1 MAEVTTLPQDTQQEL
16 EKVGAA
22 DIVIGIPTYNHLQ
35 TISEVVSAAEEAATR
50 HFSSLRSVIVVSDA
64 GSTDGTP
71 ARALENSAR
80 QVPLLGLTHH
90 LDPINKLITAYH
102 GIPGRDSSFRTI
114 FSTAQRL
121 GATACV
127 VLDAD
132 LQNPLPE
139 RVAALGTPVLDNQFD
154 LVAPCRLRHKYDGTI
169 NNGIVYPMLRTL
181 FGKRV
186 RQPLASEYGFSG
198 RLVNH
203 YLEQQ
208 VWGND
213 AARVAVDIWLTVR
226 AICGEFRICQALL
239 SKASAAKQTV
249 VPLSDA
255 LAQVVGALY
264 GETERNAGTWQKI
277 RNSQPLA
284 TFGDPDDSLAE
295 PMTVN
300 VRRLLESFR
309 LGAQSLQEIW
319 GLLLPP
325 ATLLELKKMARQSDE
340 AFRCPDEVWCRIVYD
355 FAVGYHMRVIPR
367 DHLLGA
373 LAPLYLGWL
382 ASFVLQTE
390 QASAQEAENRL
401 DQLCGVYEAQKSY
414 LISRWRWPDRFRP

>member
-1 MAEVTTLPQDTQQEL
+1 MGFP
-16 EKVGAA
+16 GATA
-22 DIVIGIPTYNHLQ
+22 PSG
-35 TISEVVSAAEEAATR
+35 
-50 HFSSLRSVIVVSDA
+50 RS
-64 GSTDGTP
+64 
-71 ARALENSAR
+71 
-80 QVPLLGLTHH
+80 
-90 LDPINKLITAYH
+90 
-102 GIPGRDSSFRTI
+102 

-139 RVAALGTPVLDNQFD
+139 RVAALGIPVLDNQFD

-255 LAQVVGALY
+255 LAQVVGLSTGKQSAMLEP
-264 GETERNAGTWQKI
+264 GRRSGT
-277 RNSQPLA
+277 
-284 TFGDPDDSLAE
+284 
-295 PMTVN
+295 
-300 VRRLLESFR
+300 
-309 LGAQSLQEIW
+309 
-319 GLLLPP
+319 
-325 ATLLELKKMARQSDE
+325 
-340 AFRCPDEVWCRIVYD
+340 
-355 FAVGYHMRVIPR
+355 H
-367 DHLLGA
+367 
-373 LAPLYLGWL
+373 
-382 ASFVLQTE
+382 
-390 QASAQEAENRL
+390 
-401 DQLCGVYEAQKSY
+401 
-414 LISRWRWPDRFRP
+414 SRWRRSVILMIHSLSP